1 MIDIVIP
8 ARLESKRFPK
18 KLLFKTNK
26 EQTLIEHLVLKLL
39 KLDIDANI
47 HVLTDSKE
55 IIDSVFHLKKEINLI
70 LDKKKSNCGTE
81 RISNQIEAFKNN
93 FILNI
98 QADEGLSDLS
108 FLPKFIE
115 FWLRTSNKIITPIY
129 KINEISQL
137 HDVNC
142 VKVAKDQHGKA
153 LYFSRQAI
161 PFLRD
166 IAESEWLNHK
176 NYWGHMGIYGYK
188 KEHLQTYKQSQSN
201 CIEDLE
207 KLEQLRFLSL
217 NIPIMCYEV
226 EKAKVK
232 SVDCIEDTFKENKII
247 SHAKNTL
254 IFEALAIKRILPQ
267 INSDFLTAVKKI
279 NCSKHHLIFS
289 GLGKSALV
297 AKKICASL
305 NSISV
310 QSLFINPVDA
320 FHGDL
325 GMVSNNSV
333 CLLFSNSGKTKE
345 ILDLAIQLKKRDCYC
360 IAITGQESS
369 ALEKICDQ
377 NLNLDIQHE
386 ADPLN
391 LVPTSSTTS
400 TLALGDAI
408 LSALIERRKITEQDF
423 LKNHSSG
430 TLGHLLQP
438 IATKMH
444 ILNDSHVI
452 HAKTELKKVS
462 EKISRNHLGAVLV
475 VNEKQDLLGIIT
487 DGDIRRAQ
495 KLKKERIN
503 AEDFMTQKPV
513 SIQKNLNLRDA
524 ISLMQNRKSEIAIL
538 PVFEKNVLC
547 GLIRLH
553 DILGKI

>member
-39 KLDIDANI
+39 KLDIKANI

-70 LDKKKSNCGTE
+70 LDKRKSNCGTE
-81 RISNQIEAFKNN
+81 RISNQIQTFKNN

-115 FWLRTSNKIITPIY
+115 LWLKKSDKIFTPIY
-129 KINEISQL
+129 RIKKISQL

-142 VKVAKDQHGKA
+142 VKVAKDQNGKA

-166 IAESEWLNHK
+166 IAESEWLNHES
-176 NYWGHMGIYGYK
+176 YWGHMGIYGYK

-226 EKAKVK
+226 EEAKVK
-232 SVDCIEDTFKENKII
+232 SVDCVEDTFKESKII

-254 IFEALAIKRILPQ
+254 IYETLAIKRILPQ
-267 INSDFLTAVKKI
+267 INSDFLTAIEKI

-438 IATKMH
+438 IETKMH

-475 VNEKQDLLGIIT
+475 VNEKQKLLGIIT

-495 KLKKERIN
+495 KLKKESIN